1 MNFIHPDHIEFII
14 TTTMAFINKLLPKVR
29 TYKEAIPS
37 VDNNLV
43 ASCLRLIQLFLNK
56 DAIKLEDKE
65 IDPQRVITNY
75 VAFSVVWSI
84 GANVHHEDR
93 SKFAF
98 HMSTELNNHEN
109 DFLREIDVYEQGI
122 DPRSHKFQKWE
133 EQITEQFEYRDDQN
147 FFDILVPTSDTVKYK
162 FLVDKIVTNSH
173 NVLILGETGVG
184 KSVIVKNY
192 LMNGPEK
199 IVSAFINFS
208 GKTSTKNLVDAVEGN
223 LDAPRKNL
231 LQPKAGKKMIFFIDD
246 VNMPQ
251 LDRYFSQ
258 PPCELL
264 RQVIDQ
270 GGYYDTKKL
279 FFK

>member
-1 MNFIHPDHIEFII
+1 MPDTCTMMFEVNDLKVASPATVSRCGMVFLEPVHLGWKPLIESWKLKAANFINNEYIEFII
-14 TTTMAFINKLLPKVR
+14 TTVMAFINKLLPKVR

-56 DAIKLEDKE
+56 DRIKLEDKE
-65 IDPQRVITNY
+65 MDSNRVITNY

-93 SKFAF
+93 SKFSF
-98 HMSTELNNHEN
+98 HMRSELKEHEN
-109 DFLREIDVYEQGI
+109 DFMGEIDVFEQGI
-122 DPRSHKFQKWE
+122 DPKTHKFQKWE
-133 EQITEQFEYRDDQN
+133 EQINEHFEYNPKQS

-231 LQPKAGKKMIFFIDD
+231 L
-246 VNMPQ
+246 
-251 LDRYFSQ
+251 
-258 PPCELL
+258 
-264 RQVIDQ
+264 
-270 GGYYDTKKL
+270 
-279 FFK
+279 